1 MGNELETKPKR
12 KASMLPT
19 ILIVIAALVVVF
31 LIVVAM
37 QPGSYTVSRNG
48 SISAPAAEVF
58 AQVND
63 LRKFQ
68 DWSPWAKVDPD
79 VKNTYEGAPSGVGAI
94 CKWTGNKKVG
104 EGIMTITDSKPN
116 ESIRMRLEFIK
127 PFAST
132 ADVQF
137 GFKEQD
143 GQTAVT
149 WMMTGQKNFISKA
162 FCMFM
167 NMDKM
172 IGGDFE
178 RGLASLKS
186 LVESAQ
192 KAAK

>member
-1 MGNELETKPKR
+1 MGNETETKPKR

-37 QPGSYTVSRNG
+37 QSDSYTVARNG
-48 SISAPAAEVF
+48 TISASAADVF

-68 DWSPWAKVDPD
+68 DWSPWAKVDPN
-79 VKNTYEGAPSGVGAI
+79 VKNTYEGAPSGVGAV

-104 EGIMTITDSKPN
+104 EGIMTIADSKPN
-116 ESIRMRLEFIK
+116 DSIRMRLEFIK
-127 PFAST
+127 PFASI

-137 GFKEQD
+137 KFKEQNN
-143 GQTAVT
+143 QTSVT
-149 WMMTGQKNFISKA
+149 WAMTGQKNFISKA

-178 RGLASLKS
+178 RGLGNLKS
-186 LVESAQ
+186 LVENAP
-192 KAAK
+192 KAVK

>member
-1 MGNELETKPKR
+1 MGNETETKPKR

-37 QPGSYTVSRNG
+37 QSDSYTVSRSG

-104 EGIMTITDSKPN
+104 EGIMTIVESKPN
-116 ESIRMRLEFIK
+116 EAIRMRLEFIK

-137 GFKEQD
+137 SFKEENK
-143 GQTAVT
+143 QTSVT
-149 WMMTGQKNFISKA
+149 WSMTGQKNFMSKA

-178 RGLASLKS
+178 RGIGNLKS
-186 LVESAQ
+186 LVEGAP
-192 KAAK
+192 KATK